1 MFVIQSLG
9 GVRIQDSSGVTV
21 RLRSR
26 KHVALFLYLAAAGR
40 RVYTRD
46 SLARLLWNTPLERA
60 RHSLSQAL
68 YDLRRNLPG
77 TVGSATGDSVSLDPA
92 TFQLDALE
100 FERALKRGDLS
111 LAVDLYRGPFADN
124 LSQTGTEDF
133 QRWLEQERLR
143 LLRLG
148 EMALRRYVRQRDE
161 AGQWGEMCVAALR
174 LVKMSSLD
182 EEAHRTLMRGLWL
195 HGDAPSAIRHYE
207 EAVLPMQSEL
217 PGGISEETLLLV
229 DRIRSTPA
237 PEPWVDNLGE
247 LQTPFLGREEEM
259 EILRAAVRNIAEAPE
274 TALLVSGEAGIGK
287 SRLVSEFTRSMGLN
301 GIRQLESRCFPA
313 EADVPYGPVID
324 GLRPIAADLA
334 SERAADLESLTR
346 VGHLLPELEHFVGNG
361 EQRIDPAAW
370 RRRLYEEVT
379 SLVRLSLDTAP
390 VVWVIEDV
398 QWMDATSRSLLHYM
412 TRRLEGYPFLLIAT
426 LRVPRGSDLP
436 SALPLSSPGS
446 SDLTRELRLQP
457 LTVEE
462 IGEILSRAS
471 PESGYEGAVHLAQR
485 LAGGNPFFALEVFR
499 AAVGSTEWAV
509 EASRWDPLTDVRLS
523 KVLAVRLKGLSQQS
537 RRVLQATA
545 VLERQATPGSVSS
558 VAGLTLPE
566 AAEASIELYGRGL
579 LQDNDAQLGFVN
591 DIVREYVYADMTALS
606 RTALHLTAAEFLEQS
621 SETNEATLARHF
633 HLGEDRPRTYLH
645 AVQAARDA
653 KASAG
658 QMEAAAMADL
668 AVKNSNGKAQRLT
681 ALHLLAEAELESAQL
696 PQAKEHLNEILRLD
710 GDMAPEQRVEVKLML
725 VRATGGE
732 ASWHEAVEILQ
743 DAASDVRTILPPTRR
758 VDYRLEMLNWRLK
771 AANRVN
777 DVTQAAAAIES
788 VNRLL
793 DSVEDPS
800 AAVRAR
806 AETLYWTLKVTT
818 RQNDAKGASEAA
830 RRAQRLSNRALED
843 SAIDTNA
850 RVSAVLSYASYAA
863 FYESSERAM
872 SLLDDVRDLV
882 ELADPEIA
890 ERARLVRGTVAIR
903 MARWDEGE
911 YEFSEALRHA
921 SKRNDLVQQAGLWNN
936 LACSALEQGDWS
948 RFSEWAGKVEDV
960 RVCDTLDTLLL
971 LTLNRANALFYQGRA
986 QAAVSL
992 YGRALETVDAT
1003 GSAEFRP
1010 EILSCQ
1016 GLIALQLGDTTEVG
1030 RVWRDILGTTPSQ
1043 LLGTQELFKYE
1054 WFRAFM
1060 GKNLGLD
1067 GTPETLLA
1075 AAREQ
1080 SKLDVLSHYKLMW
1093 LGSVLFG
1100 DTFATLAGRQARD
1113 SRRDLFDNRLG
1124 WFAGFA
1130 QRWAR
1135 AAAAKSGSAI

>member
-40 RVYTRD
+40 RVCTRD

-77 TVGSATGDSVSLDPA
+77 TVGSATGDAVSLDPA

-100 FERALKRGDLS
+100 FERALKKGDLS

-174 LVKMSSLD
+174 LVKLSPLD

-217 PGGISEETLLLV
+217 PGGISQETLLLV

-259 EILRAAVRNIAEAPE
+259 EILRAAVRRIAEAPE

-324 GLRPIAADLA
+324 GLRPIAAELA

-346 VGHLLPELEHFVGNG
+346 VGHLLPELEHFVRDG

-436 SALPLSSPGS
+436 STLPLSSPGS
-446 SDLTRELRLQP
+446 SDLTREVRLQP

-696 PQAKEHLNEILRLD
+696 PQAKDHLNEILRLD
-710 GDMAPEQRVEVKLML
+710 DDMAPEQRVEVKLML
-725 VRATGGE
+725 VE
-732 ASWHEAVEILQ
+732 ALAEAA
-743 DAASDVRTILPPTRR
+743 DWS
-758 VDYRLEMLNWRLK
+758 
-771 AANRVN
+771 
-777 DVTQAAAAIES
+777 QARAAIES

-850 RVSAVLSYASYAA
+850 RVNAVLSYASYAA

-1067 GTPETLLA
+1067 GTPERLLA